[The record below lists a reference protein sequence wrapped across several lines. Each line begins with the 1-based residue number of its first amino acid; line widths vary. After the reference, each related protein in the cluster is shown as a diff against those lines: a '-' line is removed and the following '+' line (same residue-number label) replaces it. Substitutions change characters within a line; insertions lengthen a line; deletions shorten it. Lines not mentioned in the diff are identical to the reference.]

1 VQQGAS
7 EMWLIR
13 IALRRPITVLV
24 AVIAV
29 GLLSIL
35 AVWRM
40 PIDIFPNLNLP
51 VIYVAQ
57 PYGGMSPAQME
68 GYLVYYYEYHFL
80 YITGIESVESKSI
93 QNVGLLKLT
102 FHPGTNMSQAL
113 AQTISYVDRA
123 RSFMPPG
130 TVPPFVM
137 RFDAGSVPV
146 GFLVFSSQTR
156 GLGEIQDLA
165 LNRVRPL
172 FATLPG
178 VSAPPPFGGNQ
189 RTIVITVDPDR
200 LRAYR
205 MSPEEVIKAVSAGNV
220 VMPAGNIRTGD
231 LQPMVPINSVV
242 TNIQDLS
249 DLPIRVGS
257 GPTVFLHDVGK
268 ISDSSDV
275 LTGYALVNGRR
286 AIYLSVTKRADA
298 STLTVVNEVKSSIP
312 RFRALVPEDI
322 NISYE
327 LDQSTYVKNALWSLV
342 REGILGAVLTGIM
355 VLLFLRDLRSSA
367 IVVTTIPFAL
377 LAAVVALWGAGQT
390 INTMTLGGLA
400 LAVGILVDEA
410 TVAIENIHTHL
421 AQGVPHATAVLD
433 ASREVVIP
441 RLLAMLC
448 VLSVFV
454 PSFFMTGVARSLF
467 VPLALAVGFA
477 MAASYFLSSSLVPV
491 MATWILRDHGHA
503 ASGTSRTDQWR
514 TKLGH
519 LLQKLM
525 NHRKLVLIAYLG
537 VTFAIILLLGPLMG
551 REIFPRVNAGQFQ
564 LRFRAPTGTRV
575 GATEVMALR
584 ILDEIHKAAGS
595 DNVAVT
601 LGYVGTQPPAYPI
614 NTIFLWTSGPQEAV
628 LRVQLKPNAGI
639 SITNLEEQL
648 RKKLPDMFPGSR
660 FSFEAG
666 DIVSQTMNF
675 GAPTPVEVAVTGPIL
690 QDDRAFAEKLLAEL
704 GKIRSL
710 RDLQFEQP
718 LDYPAVEVNVN
729 RELAGQLGVSVE
741 QVGRSLVA
749 ATSSSRFVTP
759 NYWAD
764 PRSGIAYQVQ
774 VELPQPQVASI
785 QDVANV
791 PITQSGAL
799 HPLVGDV
806 AQVRNGTMVGEYDR
820 LNGQRMITISANVVG
835 EDLGRAAKQVDK
847 AIKQVGTPP
856 RGVTVRV
863 RGQIAPMRDTL
874 TNLSIGLGLAILV
887 IFLLLSANFQ
897 SMRLSLVVLSTIPA
911 VISGVIIMLLITG
924 TTLNIQSFMG
934 AIMAIGVAVA
944 NAILLVTFAE
954 QTRRGGSNAI
964 EAAVHGAQTRMRPI
978 LMTSMA
984 MIVGMIPMAVAL
996 GAGAEQT
1003 APLGRAVIGG
1013 LLAATI
1019 TSLLILPSIFSLVQ
1033 QRAGTDSPS
1042 LDPEDPESR
1051 YAASHNSGAN
1061 PSGGER

>member
-1 VQQGAS
+1 
-7 EMWLIR
+7 MWLIR
-13 IALRRPITVLV
+13 IGLRRPLTILV
-24 AVIAV
+24 AVISV
-29 GLLSIL
+29 GLISVL
-35 AVWRM
+35 ALMRM
-40 PIDIFPNLNLP
+40 PVDIFPNLNLP

-102 FHPGTNMSQAL
+102 FHPGTDMSQAL

-123 RSFMPPG
+123 RAFMPAG

-205 MSPEEVIKAVSAGNV
+205 MSPEEVVKAVSAGNII
-220 VMPAGNIRTGD
+220 MPAGNIRAGD

-242 TNIQDLS
+242 PNVQELG

-257 GPTVFLHDVGK
+257 GPTVFLHDLGK

-298 STLTVVNEVKSSIP
+298 STVAVVNEVKSSIS
-312 RFRALVPEDI
+312 RFRSLIPDDI
-322 NISYE
+322 KISYE
-327 LDQSTYVKNALWSLV
+327 LDQSTYVKNALSSLV
-342 REGILGAVLTGIM
+342 REGILGAVLTGLM
-355 VLLFLRDLRSSA
+355 VLLFLRDLRSAA

-377 LAAVVALWGAGQT
+377 LTAVVALWGAGQT

-421 AQGVPHATAVLD
+421 GQGVSHANAVLE

-454 PSFFMTGVARSLF
+454 PSFFMTGIARSLF
-467 VPLALAVGFA
+467 VPLSLSVGFA

-491 MATWILRDHGHA
+491 MSTWILREAVHSERNTKSHLA
-503 ASGTSRTDQWR
+503 EWR
-514 TKLGH
+514 ERLGRV
-519 LLQKLM
+519 LGKLM
-525 NHRKLVLIAYLG
+525 GHRKVVLAVYLG
-537 VTFAIILLLGPLMG
+537 ITLAVILLLGPLMG

-564 LRFRAPTGTRV
+564 LRFRAPIGTRV

-584 ILDEIHKAAGS
+584 VLDEIHKVAGAN
-595 DNVAVT
+595 NVAVT

-614 NTIFLWTSGPQEAV
+614 NTIFLWTSGPHEAI
-628 LRVQLKPNAGI
+628 LRVALKADASI
-639 SITNLEEQL
+639 SIANLEEQL
-648 RKKLPDMFPGSR
+648 RAKLPSIFPGSQ

-675 GAPTPVEVAVTGPIL
+675 GAPTPVEVAVNGPTL
-690 QDDRAFAEKLLAEL
+690 QDDRRYAEKLLVEL
-704 GKIRSL
+704 GRIPAL

-718 LDYPAVEVNVN
+718 LDYPSVEVNVN

-785 QDVANV
+785 QDIANI
-791 PITQSGAL
+791 PITRSDAI

-806 AQVRNGTMVGEYDR
+806 AQVRNSTMVGEYDR

-835 EDLGRAAKQVDK
+835 EDLGRVASRIDK
-847 AIKQVGTPP
+847 VIVRAGTPP

-863 RGQIAPMRDTL
+863 RGQIAPMRETL
-874 TNLSIGLGLAILV
+874 TNLAIGLGLAILV

-954 QTRRGGSNAI
+954 QSRRAGVHAT
-964 EAAVHGAQTRMRPI
+964 EAAIHGAESRMRPI

-1019 TSLLILPSIFSLVQ
+1019 ASLLILPSIFSLVQ
-1033 QRAGTDSPS
+1033 ERAGTLSPS

-1051 YAASHNSGAN
+1051 YAARAN
-1061 PSGGER
+1061 LGENPTGGER

>member
-1 VQQGAS
+1 
-7 EMWLIR
+7 MWLIR
-13 IALRRPITVLV
+13 IALRRPLTILV
-24 AVIAV
+24 AVISV

-35 AVWRM
+35 ALLRM
-40 PIDIFPNLNLP
+40 PVDIFPNLNLP

-93 QNVGLLKLT
+93 QSVGLLKLT
-102 FHPGTNMSQAL
+102 FHPGTNMSEAL

-123 RSFMPPG
+123 RAFMPAG

-146 GFLVFSSQTR
+146 GFLVFSSRTR

-178 VSAPPPFGGNQ
+178 VSAPPPFGGNA
-189 RTIVITVDPDR
+189 RTIVVTVDPDR
-200 LRAYR
+200 LRAYH
-205 MSPEEVIKAVSAGNV
+205 MSPEEVVKAVTSGNTI
-220 VMPAGNIRTGD
+220 MPAGNIRTGD

-257 GPTVFLHDVGK
+257 GPTVFLHDLGK

-298 STLTVVNEVKSSIP
+298 STVAVVNEVKNSIP
-312 RFRALVPEDI
+312 RFRALVPDDI

-327 LDQSTYVKNALWSLV
+327 LDQSAYVKNALSSLV
-342 REGILGAVLTGIM
+342 REGILGAALTGLM

-367 IVVTTIPFAL
+367 IVVATIPFAL
-377 LAAVVALWGAGQT
+377 LTAVVALWGAGQT

-421 AQGVPHATAVLD
+421 AQGVPRARAVLD

-454 PSFFMTGVARSLF
+454 PSFFMTGVAKSLF
-467 VPLALAVGFA
+467 VPLSLSVGFA

-491 MATWILRDHGHA
+491 MSTWILREPAHTEEDGR
-503 ASGTSRTDQWR
+503 SRISHWR
-514 TKLGH
+514 EKLGRA
-519 LLQKLM
+519 LDKLM
-525 NHRKLVLIAYLG
+525 GHRKVVLAVYLG
-537 VTFAIILLLGPLMG
+537 ITFSVILLLGPLMG

-575 GATEVMALR
+575 GATELMALR
-584 ILDEIHKAAGS
+584 VLDEIQNAAGA
-595 DNVAVT
+595 DKVAVT

-628 LRVQLKPNAGI
+628 LRVALKPDAGI
-639 SITNLEEQL
+639 SIANLEEQL
-648 RKKLPDMFPGSR
+648 RQKLPGIFPGSE

-675 GAPTPVEVAVTGPIL
+675 GAPTPVEVAVNGPTL
-690 QDDRAFAEKLLAEL
+690 QDDRAYAEKILAGLE
-704 GKIRSL
+704 KIRPL

-718 LDYPAVEVNVN
+718 LDYPSVEVNVN

-764 PRSGIAYQVQ
+764 PRSGIGYQVQ

-785 QDVANV
+785 QDIANV
-791 PITQSGAL
+791 PITRSDAL

-806 AQVRNGTMVGEYDR
+806 AQVRNATMVGEYDR
-820 LNGQRMITISANVVG
+820 LNGQRMITISANIVG
-835 EDLGRAAKQVDK
+835 EDLGRVATRIDE
-847 AIKQVGTPP
+847 AIERVGTPP

-863 RGQIAPMRDTL
+863 RGQIAPMRETL
-874 TNLSIGLGLAILV
+874 MNLSVGLGLAILV
-887 IFLLLSANFQ
+887 IFLLLAANFQ

-954 QTRRGGSNAI
+954 QSRRAGTDAV
-964 EAAVHGAQTRMRPI
+964 EAAIHGAQSRMRPI

-984 MIVGMIPMAVAL
+984 MIVGMIPMAIAF
-996 GAGAEQT
+996 GTGAEQT

-1013 LLAATI
+1013 LLAATV
-1019 TSLLILPSIFSLVQ
+1019 TSLLILPSVFSLAQ
-1033 QRAGTDSPS
+1033 ERAGTHSPS

-1051 YAASHNSGAN
+1051 YSVSSNSGE
-1061 PSGGER
+1061 SSTGGEP